1 MMSTGAC
8 GQIYS
13 YRFVILISFLKMI
26 KILVILFITKLYTL
40 NNIFK
45 HIKKKHAQDLVKVVR
60 YVEQIN
66 KVGKIGCQHCVYKIT
81 QKRTTSSNMRNVS
94 IRNGTYKLK
103 KNKRLVTETELQN
116 KLQRNVSYKR
126 AFKVLAYF
134 YLRLY
139 R

>member
-1 MMSTGAC
+1 
-8 GQIYS
+8 
-13 YRFVILISFLKMI
+13 MI

-103 KNKRLVTETELQN
+103 KISV
-116 KLQRNVSYKR
+116 
-126 AFKVLAYF
+126 
-134 YLRLY
+134 
-139 R
+139 